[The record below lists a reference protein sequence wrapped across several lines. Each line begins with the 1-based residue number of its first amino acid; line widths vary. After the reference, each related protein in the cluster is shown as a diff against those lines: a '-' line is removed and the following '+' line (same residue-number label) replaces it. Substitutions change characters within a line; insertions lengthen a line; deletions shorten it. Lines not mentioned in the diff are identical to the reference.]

1 MIINLVV
8 MGSLMLGG
16 LYFIVWLL
24 RKDVRAKI
32 EEPKYRFQQNINDYE
47 NQHRN
52 RIVQ

>member
-32 EEPKYRFQQNINDYE
+32 EEPKYRFQKNINDFE
-47 NQHRN
+47 NRHRN
-52 RIVQ
+52 RRVQ